1 MSNDNRPNAVWRR
14 STFAFQQEEFPALSP
29 AAAPD
34 QPSRRQRAG
43 EAVEL
48 AAAAAMSYGPGVQF
62 IDAAAGDAAGATVE
76 QDRSENPGGGTNA
89 SCSTFHNLAL
99 GHSNGN

>member
-1 MSNDNRPNAVWRR
+1 MSNDHRPNAVWRR
-14 STFAFQQEEFPALSP
+14 STFAFRPDEFPALSP

-34 QPSRRQRAG
+34 QPSRRQRVG

-62 IDAAAGDAAGATVE
+62 IDAAAGDEAGASVE
-76 QDRSENPGGGTNA
+76 QDRSQNPGDGTNA
-89 SCSTFHNLAL
+89 SCSIAHNLAQ